1 MLPAVLPL
9 VLSLVLL
16 LFRSLVLLL
25 FRSLVLLLVRSLV
38 WSLVRSLVRIPPLL
52 PPNTLIINDNQKHDS
67 PETGNRVSAM
77 R

>member
-25 FRSLVLLLVRSLV
+25 VRSLV
-38 WSLVRSLVRIPPLL
+38 CSLVRSLVRIPPLL
-52 PPNTLIINDNQKHDS
+52 PPNTLIINDNQKNDS
-67 PETGNRVSAM
+67 PETGNRLSAM

>member
-25 FRSLVLLLVRSLV
+25 VRSLV
-38 WSLVRSLVRIPPLL
+38 CSLVRSLVRIPPLL